1 MHSIDPPSIFRRRV
15 DFFGNRSRQWF
26 VILMMMATKLLPP
39 ASALL
44 LLLALLPTNTAE
56 AGPLAQ
62 TARAVDNKTSSDDDD
77 DSSSSSRDSN
87 TVDHRDSNTVDHRDD
102 DDDNNYST
110 RSSSSLLVTGGGG
123 QATCYDCDD
132 ATELHL
138 GPASGQARFAGQK
151 VRDSDGSFRFD
162 AAILFGQ
169 VGAYVSADYYFEHI
183 EAKAANGQMEDDVRV
198 NLFEIAPMFQVFN
211 NGPLTADLRVGFSAA
226 ASSHFD
232 TLPGAVLGVRLQA
245 RANDLIALSLE
256 GRAMAYRDD
265 VVAYEGVVGAQYS
278 IAWLGYRALK
288 FDVGPALEGPEAGL
302 RFAF

>member
-1 MHSIDPPSIFRRRV
+1 
-15 DFFGNRSRQWF
+15 
-26 VILMMMATKLLPP
+26 MMAAKLLTS

-44 LLLALLPTNTAE
+44 LLLALQPTNTAE

-62 TARAVDNKTSSDDDD
+62 TARAVDNKTSSDDDS
-77 DSSSSSRDSN
+77 SSSSSRDSN

-102 DDDNNYST
+102 DDDDNYSAS
-110 RSSSSLLVTGGGG
+110 SSSSLLVTGGGG

-132 ATELHL
+132 AAELHL
-138 GPASGQARFAGQK
+138 GPPSGHARLAGQK

-162 AAILFGQ
+162 ATILFGQ

-183 EAKAANGQMEDDVRV
+183 EAKAADGLMEDNVRV
-198 NLFEIAPMFQVFN
+198 NLFEIAPIFQVFN
-211 NGPLTADLRVGFSAA
+211 NGPLTADLRIGFSAA

-232 TLPGAVLGVRLQA
+232 TLPGAVMGVRLQA
-245 RANDLIALSLE
+245 HANDLIALSLE